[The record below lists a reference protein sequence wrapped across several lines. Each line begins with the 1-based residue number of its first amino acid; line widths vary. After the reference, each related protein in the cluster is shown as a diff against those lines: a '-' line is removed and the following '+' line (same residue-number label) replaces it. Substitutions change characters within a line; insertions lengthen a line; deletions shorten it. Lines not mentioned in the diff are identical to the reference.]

1 MIELRHTKFDPL
13 HELAEYQK
21 NLASGKYGA
30 CCNFIGSMRDFNE
43 GDDVSQMTLEHYPGM
58 TEKFLQTICDEANEK
73 WPLLDCLI
81 IHRIGAINPNDS
93 IVLTAAWSAHRDASF
108 AACRYLIE
116 ELKHRAPFWKKED
129 TENGERWVSE
139 NTPADK

>member
-1 MIELRHTKFDPL
+1 MIELKEQPFDPL
-13 HELAEYQK
+13 EELQVFQEKLPA
-21 NLASGKYGA
+21 GKYGA
-30 CCNFIGSMRDFNE
+30 CCNFIGSMRDFND
-43 GDDVSQMTLEHYPGM
+43 GHTVSKMTLEYYPGM
-58 TEKFLQTICDEANEK
+58 TEKFLDKICQEAREK

-81 IHRIGAINPNDS
+81 IHRVGEIDPNES

-129 TENGERWVSE
+129 TDSGDRWVSE
-139 NTPADK
+139 NTPSDQ